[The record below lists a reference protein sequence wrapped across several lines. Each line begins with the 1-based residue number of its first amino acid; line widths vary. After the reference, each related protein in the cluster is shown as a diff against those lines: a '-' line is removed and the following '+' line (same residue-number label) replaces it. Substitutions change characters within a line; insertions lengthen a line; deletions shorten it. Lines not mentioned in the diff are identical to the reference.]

1 MKEVITFASRDSL
14 AEKLLPLYCYCHF
27 FCFIP
32 HYYYYYYD
40 GRRGFC
46 NTNSLGKRRAG
57 LITEVKVAT
66 SIPRFPLKGDSKAE
80 GSRLL
85 RVRVRK
91 AAGDREEGE
100 WGGMGTIMEVNLE
113 KMRKR
118 EGEGNCAQI
127 LKLGRYGRK
136 HYEER

>member
-1 MKEVITFASRDSL
+1 MVCLCRKWVE
-14 AEKLLPLYCYCHF
+14 EE
-27 FCFIP
+27 
-32 HYYYYYYD
+32 
-40 GRRGFC
+40 GRRDY
-46 NTNSLGKRRAG
+46 NIDK
-57 LITEVKVAT
+57 
-66 SIPRFPLKGDSKAE
+66 
-80 GSRLL
+80 
-85 RVRVRK
+85 
-91 AAGDREEGE
+91 EGE